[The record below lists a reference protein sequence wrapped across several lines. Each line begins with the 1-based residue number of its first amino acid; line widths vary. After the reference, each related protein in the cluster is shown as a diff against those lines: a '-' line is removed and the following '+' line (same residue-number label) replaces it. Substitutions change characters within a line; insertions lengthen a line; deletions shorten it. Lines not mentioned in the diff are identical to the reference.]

1 MLFTFL
7 EWPSLFLYSMNLH
20 CITVQCTAQAGYR
33 RGNFIGKDD
42 SCDCTLAICM
52 NYLSMVVTGGGGGG
66 GMTGR
71 LGR

>member
-42 SCDCTLAICM
+42 SCMGLHFGHL
-52 NYLSMVVTGGGGGG
+52 YELSVYGCEGGGEGA
-66 GMTGR
+66 
-71 LGR
+71 